1 VHDAGR
7 NADPSASEFPEKD
20 VVMTVFRTVVGVA
33 VAVLCALSIAAAA
46 PVRAQEN
53 EAPDALP
60 ENATVATIGGVPVT
74 AGEVRVAFQFLPQQ
88 YYFLPAEFLLETV
101 LNQMIDVKLMAAAA
115 DAEGLDTPEVERQ
128 VAFYRE
134 RLLRQAYLKKRADAE
149 ITPDV
154 IKQRYET
161 MLAARQPEDEVRAHH
176 ILVKTEDEAKAIAGE
191 LAGGA
196 DFEALAKEK
205 SIDETSAENGGD
217 LGYFTKDKMVA
228 PFAEAA
234 FATDPGKISAPV
246 ETEYG
251 WHLIRVDDRRQAE
264 APTLEEVVPRLRDE
278 LVAELVNRA
287 TGEVRGEAKV
297 EIGDHDPY
305 AVLGLQRP
313 PPAAEAPAEPE
324 ATPSGEDAAPEA
336 GPADAP
342 ADTTAE

>member
-1 VHDAGR
+1 
-7 NADPSASEFPEKD
+7 
-20 VVMTVFRTVVGVA
+20 MTVFRTVARLG

-46 PVRAQEN
+46 PARAQEG

-60 ENATVATIGGVPVT
+60 PDAPVATIDGVPVT
-74 AGEVRVAFQFLPQQ
+74 AGEVRIAFQFLPQQ

-154 IKQRYET
+154 IKERYEA
-161 MLAARQPEDEVRAHH
+161 MLAASQPEDEVRAHH
-176 ILVKTEDEAKAIAGE
+176 ILVETEEEAKAIAGE

-196 DFEALAKEK
+196 DFETLAKEK

-217 LGYFTKDKMVA
+217 LGYFTKEKMVA

-234 FATDPGKISAPV
+234 FATEPGKVSAPV
-246 ETEYG
+246 QSEYG
-251 WHLIRVDDRRQAE
+251 WHLIRVDDRRPAKP
-264 APTLEEVVPRLRDE
+264 PTLEEVVPRLRDE
-278 LVAELVNRA
+278 LVAELVTRA
-287 TGEVRGEAKV
+287 TNEVRADKKV
-297 EIGDHDPY
+297 EIGDNDPY

-324 ATPSGEDAAPEA
+324 AAPSGEEAPPDA
-336 GPADAP
+336 GTADAP
-342 ADTTAE
+342 AGTTGE